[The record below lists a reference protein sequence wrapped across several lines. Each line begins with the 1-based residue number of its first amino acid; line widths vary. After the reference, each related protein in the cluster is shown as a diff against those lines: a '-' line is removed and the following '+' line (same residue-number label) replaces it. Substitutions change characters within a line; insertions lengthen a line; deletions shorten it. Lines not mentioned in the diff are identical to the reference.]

1 MTESERQIRLSGSG
15 GQGLQL
21 GAKVLADAL
30 TLEGLYV
37 AQSQAYE
44 PTSRGG
50 LSRADLV
57 ACDGAVD
64 YPLVT
69 RLDYLMILDQV
80 AAEVPR
86 DLVHGG
92 TVLFLD
98 SELVTNPPITEAVSY
113 ALGFTE
119 VARRV
124 GNVRAANMV
133 ALGALVAVSRICGQ
147 DTLEEALARCLPA
160 RLLDLNLEA
169 VREGQRM
176 AAEATAEPARAVAK
190 S

>member
-50 LSRADLV
+50 LSRSDLV

-80 AAEVPR
+80 AAEVSR
-86 DLVHGG
+86 DLLDGD
-92 TVLFLD
+92 TVLLLD
-98 SELVTNPPITEAVSY
+98 SEQVTSPPITEAATYS
-113 ALGFTE
+113 LGFTE
-119 VARRV
+119 AARRV

-133 ALGALVAVSRICGQ
+133 ALGALVEVSRICGHA
-147 DTLEEALARCLPA
+147 TLENALGRCLPA
-160 RLLDLNLEA
+160 RLLELNLEA

-176 AAEATAEPARAVAK
+176 AAEATAAPAQAVAE